1 MMPLIVVL
9 LGMLAIRGM
18 TLPGGMEGISFLFN
32 PRFEDLTASAIVLAL
47 GHSFFTVSLGM
58 GTMITYGSYLDKKQN
73 LMTSAL
79 WVIFLDTAI
88 AMLAGIAIFTT
99 VFALGANPAEGPGLI
114 FVVLPSV
121 FAQLAGGAIWG
132 TMFFILLFMAALTSA
147 ISILEVVTAYFID
160 QKGWSRKKATIQF
173 GVVITVVGALCSFSL
188 GGGIN
193 ITEFMGMPF
202 MDFMDYLSS
211 KYMLP
216 IGGML
221 TAIFVLKKWGIS
233 NYMAELKNGMEDM
246 NLSSNL
252 VKAFLT
258 IAAAIV
264 AFIIF
269 NEVYAEIFGKAL
281 IG

>member
-1 MMPLIVVL
+1 
-9 LGMLAIRGM
+9 
-18 TLPGGMEGISFLFN
+18 
-32 PRFEDLTASAIVLAL
+32 
-47 GHSFFTVSLGM
+47 
-58 GTMITYGSYLDKKQN
+58 
-73 LMTSAL
+73 
-79 WVIFLDTAI
+79 
-88 AMLAGIAIFTT
+88 
-99 VFALGANPAEGPGLI
+99 
-114 FVVLPSV
+114 
-121 FAQLAGGAIWG
+121 
-132 TMFFILLFMAALTSA
+132 
-147 ISILEVVTAYFID
+147 VVTAYFID

-173 GVVITVVGALCSFSL
+173 GAVITVVGAFCSFSL

-193 ITEFMGMPF
+193 ITEFLGMPF

-233 NYMAELKNGMEDM
+233 NYLAELKNGMGEK
-246 NLSSNL
+246 NFPPQL
-252 VKAFLT
+252 VKAILT

-264 AFIIF
+264 AFILF